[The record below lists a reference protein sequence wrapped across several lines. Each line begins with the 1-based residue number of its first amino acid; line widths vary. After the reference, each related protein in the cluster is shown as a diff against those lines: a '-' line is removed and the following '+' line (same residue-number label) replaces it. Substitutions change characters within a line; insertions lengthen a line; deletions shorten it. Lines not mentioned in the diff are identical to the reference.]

1 MRYLSFVILA
11 IVMLSCQKDNS
22 SNSSQYDP
30 NYPPTPPPYGT
41 GGCLF
46 SGDHAFFKGQVM
58 DGATGNPINN
68 YEIKYHQ
75 DFALHSDSVTDE
87 NYLLRASEGYFYD
100 GCSFT
105 ISIPDTIFIDL
116 TDENGTYHS
125 LWFLSDTLV
134 LGDTVTMNFQL

>member
-1 MRYLSFVILA
+1 MKYFSIIFLVLFMI
-11 IVMLSCQKDNS
+11 SCQKDNNELPQDEPYS
-22 SNSSQYDP
+22 P
-30 NYPPTPPPYGT
+30 PPPYGT

-46 SGDHAFFKGQVM
+46 SGDHAFFIGQVI
-58 DGATGNPINN
+58 DSFSGSPINN
-68 YEIKYHQ
+68 YKIQYHQ
-75 DFALHSDSVTDE
+75 GVGLSKDSVTDGT
-87 NYLLRASEGYFYD
+87 YLLQASEGYFYD

-134 LGDTVTMNFQL
+134 LGDTITMDFQL